1 MRRPTRYRHK
11 RLLPGMAT
19 DPRVIIFRFLH
30 IYNKKNVVREPYGCS
45 SGKGEFRTTKAYRE

>member
-1 MRRPTRYRHK
+1 MHRRTKYRYK
-11 RLLPGMAT
+11 YLLSDIVT

-45 SGKGEFRTTKAYRE
+45 SGKGEFRTTKAYR